1 MSEDSENPQDDKPLE
16 DRPLDPVAVVILDQL
31 SDLPADKTA
40 APDDI
45 ARAYAEIRRK
55 PSDGRDLYKRYRRAV
70 KEQAIHLARAGKIE
84 ITRRGEPVDP
94 NDFKGVWRM
103 RLKR

>member
-1 MSEDSENPQDDKPLE
+1 MTPRNETEEK
-16 DRPLDPVAVVILDQL
+16 PLDPVAEAILSTL
-31 SDLPADKTA
+31 GAVSDDRGL

-45 ARAYAEIRRK
+45 AREIAESRRK
-55 PSDGRDLYKRYRRAV
+55 PSDGRDLYKRYRQAV
-70 KEQAIHLARAGKIE
+70 KEQAIFLARQGRVE

-94 NDFKGVWRM
+94 NDFKGLWRV

>member
-1 MSEDSENPQDDKPLE
+1 MTESKEES
-16 DRPLDPVAVVILDQL
+16 PLDPIAETLL
-31 SDLPADKTA
+31 FHLADLPVGKSA

-45 ARAYAEIRRK
+45 ARLFAEKRRK
-55 PSDGRDLYKRYRRAV
+55 PNDGRDLYKKFRQAV
-70 KEQAIHLARAGKIE
+70 KEQAIHLARSGRIE
-84 ITRRGEPVDP
+84 ILRRGEPVDP

>member
-1 MSEDSENPQDDKPLE
+1 MSEE
-16 DRPLDPVAVVILDQL
+16 DEKPLDPVAIVILDQL
-31 SDLPADKTA
+31 AALPEDKTA

-55 PSDGRDLYKRYRRAV
+55 PNDGRDLYKRYRRAV
-70 KEQAIHLARAGKIE
+70 KEQAIHLARAGKID

>member
-1 MSEDSENPQDDKPLE
+1 MKVSDDNTNDLPPKDPA
-16 DRPLDPVAVVILDQL
+16 PLDPVATVILDQL
-31 SDLPADKTA
+31 SALPADKSA

-45 ARAYAEIRRK
+45 ARAYAEMRRK

-70 KEQAIHLARAGKIE
+70 KEQAIFLARIGRIE
-84 ITRRGEPVDP
+84 ITRRGEPVHPD
-94 NDFKGVWRM
+94 DFKGVWRM